1 MTALISAC
9 NERNVTN
16 CSLLLLRGI
25 TESMRLLGGYG
36 GVQGFFVIS
45 STERNSDPKREY
57 T

>member
-1 MTALISAC
+1 
-9 NERNVTN
+9 
-16 CSLLLLRGI
+16 
-25 TESMRLLGGYG
+25 MRLLGGYG